1 MIEGKSET
9 IDEWYQI
16 LQQNYDKYESR
27 LPKEF
32 GQIT

>member
-16 LQQNYDKYESR
+16 LQQNYDKYE
-27 LPKEF
+27 L
-32 GQIT
+32 QIHELEHCGF